1 MKPSNSSDAAQLPRT
16 GFLAYASDDL
26 HQLFSTLAKPVALD
40 QGAVLFHEG
49 DKGEAL
55 FAVIMGAVEIS
66 VLSSDGRKLSL
77 DVMKSGAVLGE
88 IALFDQ
94 GPRTAT
100 ITALEASQ
108 LLKVN
113 AHDVLA
119 SVREHPN
126 LALDLVRLAGQRMRW
141 MNQQLS
147 EQVFLP
153 LPARLA
159 RKILYLMNGV
169 PEGQSLAFSQGEL
182 ADFVGST
189 REAVSKT
196 LSTWRKAGI
205 VSVAR
210 GRLRVV
216 ETEALEL
223 MAGIDAKKSA

>member
-1 MKPSNSSDAAQLPRT
+1 MKKHDASAVSPLPRT

-26 HQLFSTLAKPVALD
+26 HDLFATLAKPVQLED
-40 QGAVLFHEG
+40 GEVLFHEG

-55 FAVIMGAVEIS
+55 FAVTSGALEIS

-100 ITALEASQ
+100 ITALEPSA
-108 LLKVN
+108 LLRVN
-113 AHDVLA
+113 AQDVLA
-119 SVREHPN
+119 NVREHPN

-169 PEGQSLAFSQGEL
+169 PEGESLAFSQGEL

-205 VSVAR
+205 VSLSR
-210 GRLRVV
+210 GRLRVE
-216 ETEALEL
+216 ETEALEI

>member
-1 MKPSNSSDAAQLPRT
+1 MKQSSSSEATQLPRT
-16 GFLAYASDDL
+16 GFLAFASDDL
-26 HQLFSTLAKPVALD
+26 HDLFSNLAKPVLLD
-40 QGAVLFHEG
+40 QSEILFREG
-49 DKGEAL
+49 DKGEDL
-55 FAVIMGAVEIS
+55 FAVTKGAVEIS

-100 ITALEASQ
+100 ITALEASR

-113 AHDVLA
+113 AQDVLA
-119 SVREHPN
+119 SVREHPS

-210 GRLRVV
+210 GRLRVI

-223 MAGIDAKKSA
+223 MAGVDAKKSA

>member
-1 MKPSNSSDAAQLPRT
+1 MTRIAPRTSSDLPRA
-16 GFLAYASDDL
+16 GFLALASDEL
-26 HQLFSTLAKPVALD
+26 HALFGTLAKPISIAD
-40 QGAVLFHEG
+40 GEILFHEG

-55 FAVIMGAVEIS
+55 FAVTSGALEIS

-77 DVMKSGAVLGE
+77 DVMKSGSVLGE

-100 ITALEASQ
+100 ITALEPST
-108 LLKVN
+108 LLMVK
-113 AHDVLA
+113 AGDVLDA
-119 SVREHPN
+119 VERQPL

-159 RKILYLMNGV
+159 RKIIYLMNGV

-205 VSVAR
+205 VSLSR
-210 GRLRVV
+210 GRLRV
-216 ETEALEL
+216 EESEALEM